1 MPKKARSKNL
11 ARRRKCSGS
20 KEGGEPAKK
29 KKKEPGVLKPPQ
41 KTNPTIHEQPPLEE
55 PSDLATTAV
64 QDDGAPVNELE
75 FEDVVLGD
83 IPPKGLLDNPNIRC
97 KQIESKR
104 ICIEYIFI
112 NVHHAPPREKW
123 SGKNGVSAQIKKA
136 LAIPEGTC
144 IKKELEDIM
153 SCLEQ
158 GIEYD
163 PSVRPGRGRQAVVK
177 RGSVVEQTIANLVET
192 GSSIEEAT
200 NLLNEELKEKHAT
213 NDCDS
218 PLVLYSVSS
227 VYTCIKSLKPKVS
240 KIKLRSQGRV
250 DENSPWA
257 KARLGWATQLLIKL
271 GLLEEDPTK
280 DYYTKSK
287 LESLEISQIVFW
299 DETHTKCVIGAGAGR
314 DFVFV
319 EASKT
324 CEQQR
329 LPGVDSETQVP
340 IQHN

>member
-29 KKKEPGVLKPPQ
+29 KKKEPGVLRPPQ
-41 KTNPTIHEQPPLEE
+41 ETNPTIHEQPPLEE

-136 LAIPEGTC
+136 LAIPEGKAGGKRDLDLGNVWFC
-144 IKKELEDIM
+144 IMMPNQQQRSRLKK
-153 SCLEQ
+153 
-158 GIEYD
+158 
-163 PSVRPGRGRQAVVK
+163 QARLVSN
-177 RGSVVEQTIANLVET
+177 RGSQ
-192 GSSIEEAT
+192 
-200 NLLNEELKEKHAT
+200 
-213 NDCDS
+213 
-218 PLVLYSVSS
+218 
-227 VYTCIKSLKPKVS
+227 
-240 KIKLRSQGRV
+240 
-250 DENSPWA
+250 
-257 KARLGWATQLLIKL
+257 
-271 GLLEEDPTK
+271 
-280 DYYTKSK
+280 
-287 LESLEISQIVFW
+287 
-299 DETHTKCVIGAGAGR
+299 
-314 DFVFV
+314 
-319 EASKT
+319 
-324 CEQQR
+324 
-329 LPGVDSETQVP
+329 
-340 IQHN
+340 